1 MVTLVSSVKI
11 QLLNRFDINH
21 VRQLHEKYFSEFDF
35 PDFFGRILKAFKVVD
50 NNGEIILAGAVRP
63 IAETILVTD
72 LSKNRIEI
80 GRALVEAQRFSMYT
94 CGQFNIDELHAFVK
108 NEQYA
113 RHLERH
119 GFSERSKAYSI
130 RVL

>member
-11 QLLNRFDINH
+11 TNLNLSDIA
-21 VRQLHEKYFSEFDF
+21 RIKELHERYYSEFEF
-35 PDFFGRILKAFKVVD
+35 PDFFSRCLYVFKIVD
-50 NNGEIILAGAVRP
+50 NNNELILAGQVRP
-63 IAETILVTD
+63 IAEAILITD
-72 LSKNRIEI
+72 QSKSRIAI
-80 GRALVEAQRFSMYT
+80 GRALVEAQRVAMFT
-94 CGQFNIDELHAFVK
+94 CRQFNIDELHAFVK

-113 RHLERH
+113 RHLEQH